1 MAFLTDKRGQFERF
15 QSDGSIHV
23 DPNNP
28 NRNTLTNEQ
37 RPPLVEKPFD
47 FKYNQINSRT
57 TDLGR
62 FLKFLKTP
70 GGIKMQG
77 NLAILQ
83 QTNRDFKE
91 TFSRNAKPNGT
102 LLGNAL
108 RAAKEVVID
117 TIKTNV
123 GFTKTLAKQIPV
135 NGTGTHF
142 VNNLNGPTY
151 LKQGGD
157 PKSALGKFL
166 KNTIG
171 LPEVAF
177 GFRLAGSGNIGL
189 YPENDGTVQS
199 NFVEKNGDDFL
210 PTLNS
215 QFDRRKLIDP
225 TDPSPFAKFTNNDL
239 GNTDFIKLAKQKGN
253 QAALRN
259 SGLSLPK
266 TSDPFILDTSE
277 PLAVALKFSRLS
289 RLKGN
294 QTGLPGK
301 DLTKT
306 QNLKDLSVV
315 NKIIEDNQGTE
326 KEYTVAKNAIN
337 VKLFEGNED
346 YIGKYAYEESTIIDE
361 TLENQE
367 IFTKAF
373 NKQLIPFSI
382 SNITPE
388 KSYNLFFHAFL
399 DDYTDTYTGNWNP
412 QQYIGRG
419 EEFYTYNNFTRA
431 INFSFKAASF
441 NSGSLVNMYDKLN
454 LLAGATAPSYN
465 DAGSFMRGTLS
476 RITIGDLLY
485 RQTGFISNL
494 GLSWNN
500 SYQWEI
506 SSREGENMQ
515 KLPHILD
522 ISVQFTPIHNFNV
535 KSDLNLKDEKYF
547 GKRTERPP
555 DPPKPIKKKTI
566 NDKIGNNVT
575 DEVVNNN
582 VGNNEIIVNTVNET
596 ETKLELTNNS
606 VGCFD
611 AKDILTGNYQYQGNI
626 VSEQLQTTL
635 RDRDGST
642 IGTDE
647 FTQNDYEIFMKTG
660 RSQLFH
666 NGG

>member
-23 DPNNP
+23 DSENP

-91 TFSRNAKPNGT
+91 TFSRNAKPTGT

-123 GFTKTLAKQIPV
+123 GFTQTLAKQIPV

-225 TDPSPFAKFTNNDL
+225 TDPSPFGRFINNDL
-239 GNTDFIKLAKQKGN
+239 GNTDFLDLAKKKGEE
-253 QAALRN
+253 QALLN
-259 SGLSLPK
+259 SGFTAPK
-266 TSDPFILDTSE
+266 TSDPFLLDTSK
-277 PLAVALKFSRLS
+277 PLAKALVQSRLS

-301 DLTKT
+301 DITRT
-306 QNLKDLSVV
+306 ENLKNLEAVYLVSQSVAGSV
-315 NKIIEDNQGTE
+315 S
-326 KEYTVAKNAIN
+326 EYTVAKNAIS
-337 VKLFEGNED
+337 VKLFEEGKD
-346 YIGKYAYEESTIIDE
+346 FIGQYTSSESPIIDE

-367 IFTKAF
+367 FFTAAF

-399 DDYTDTYTGNWNP
+399 DDYTDTYSGNWNP

-441 NSGSLVNMYDKLN
+441 NKESLLAMYNKLN
-454 LLAGATAPSYN
+454 LLAGATAPSYSEG
-465 DAGSFMRGTLS
+465 GSFMRGTLS

-485 RQTGFISNL
+485 RQTGFISSL

-506 SSREGENMQ
+506 SDREGENME
-515 KLPHILD
+515 KLPHVLD
-522 ISVQFTPIHNFNV
+522 VSVQFTPIHTFNV

-547 GKRTERPP
+547 GKRTKRPP
-555 DPPKPIKKKTI
+555 DKQLKKNNITENTG
-566 NDKIGNNVT
+566 NDISNNVNT
-575 DEVVNNN
+575 DRVTQTFKKQRNRVEQTAK
-582 VGNNEIIVNTVNET
+582 NEIIKVDVTP
-596 ETKLELTNNS
+596 
-606 VGCFD
+606 
-611 AKDILTGNYQYQGNI
+611 I
-626 VSEQLQTTL
+626 VSNNVNINNLLNAPVPIDPTDTSNPTTIN
-635 RDRDGST
+635 
-642 IGTDE
+642 IGT
-647 FTQNDYEIFMKTG
+647 NDRRATDFLNQRNLGQTG
-660 RSQLFH
+660 IYLD
-666 NGG
+666 NN